1 LILEHVFSLESF
13 LSDSFNFYYKV
24 KNMRS
29 WWGKSSSKDSKKKTS
44 KESKSFIDTL
54 HRKFKSSSEGKVSS
68 RSGGSR
74 RHCSDTVSEKGSR
87 SPLESR
93 SPSPSKHVAR
103 CQSFAER
110 PNAQP
115 HAQPLPLPGVHPAS
129 VVRTDSGIGI
139 LTKPRLEKA
148 SKPFLPLP
156 RPGCIGGRPNPADL
170 DGDLVTASVSSGSS
184 IDSDDPAD
192 SHHRSPQATDYDA
205 GTRIAAGSPSRCAYI

>member
-1 LILEHVFSLESF
+1 
-13 LSDSFNFYYKV
+13 
-24 KNMRS
+24 MPS
-29 WWGKSSSKDSKKKTS
+29 WWGKSSSKDSKKKTG
-44 KESKSFIDTL
+44 KESFIDTL
-54 HRKFKSSSEGKVSS
+54 HRKFKSTSEGKVSS

-110 PNAQP
+110 P
-115 HAQPLPLPGVHPAS
+115 HAQPLPLPCVHPAS

-139 LTKPRLEKA
+139 STKPRLEKS

-156 RPGCIGGRPNPADL
+156 RPGCIRGSPNPADL
-170 DGDLVTASVSSGSS
+170 DGDLVTASVSSESS

-205 GTRIAAGSPSRCAYI
+205 GTRIAAGSPSRCGYI

>member
-1 LILEHVFSLESF
+1 
-13 LSDSFNFYYKV
+13 
-24 KNMRS
+24 MPP

-44 KESKSFIDTL
+44 KESFIDTL
-54 HRKFKSSSEGKVSS
+54 HRKFKITSEGKVSS

-110 PNAQP
+110 P
-115 HAQPLPLPGVHPAS
+115 HAQPLPLPSVQPAS

-139 LTKPRLEKA
+139 STKPRLEKA

-156 RPGCIGGRPNPADL
+156 RPACIRGRPNPADL
-170 DGDLVTASVSSGSS
+170 DGDLVTASVSSESS
-184 IDSDDPAD
+184 IDSDDPTD